1 MPDDDLSRPIGAD
14 RAAGDAEPREPGG
27 DAPRALAA
35 RIAEQLSAAGIEDA
49 RGEAWLLLAAATGR
63 ARAAL
68 MAGSL
73 ERLSPAEQARLA
85 ELVRRR
91 AAREPIAYILGEKE
105 FWSLPFSVSPA
116 VLIPRP
122 ETETVVEAVLNQV
135 ADRQACLQILDL
147 GTGSGCLLLALLV
160 ELPNALGLGVDRS
173 EEALRIAKR
182 NAERLGLDDRARFA
196 AGDWGCGLAGRYD
209 VIVCNPPY
217 VTESEWP
224 ALQPDVR
231 AFEPAGALR
240 AGSDGLDAYRALA
253 PDLARLLSPVGVVCV
268 EIGQGQADAVVELL
282 AAHGLAVVER
292 RRDLA
297 GIERCLVARHDP
309 ADHSD
314 R

>member
-122 ETETVVEAVLNQV
+122 ETETVVEAVLDQV
-135 ADRQACLQILDL
+135 ADRQARLQILDL

-182 NAERLGLDDRARFA
+182 NAERLGLGDRARFA

-224 ALQPDVR
+224 ALQPEVR